1 MKKNNFKII
10 IFVFFILTL
19 LILFF
24 VFKYRNFAY
33 QNLSQKNISNFTNKS
48 GHKFR
53 TINFDHKIK
62 INNTIFDAN
71 FANTEILR
79 NKGFSDVKEIN
90 ENQAILF
97 IFDQPSMQTFWMKD
111 MNFDLDMLWVGGN
124 NKIIKI
130 DKNVSKNFY
139 NKNNPAL
146 SEMLHSPALVKYVL
160 EIKAGVSEK
169 NKINIGDEIKTL
181 K

>member
-10 IFVFFILTL
+10 IFVFFIL
-19 LILFF
+19 IFFF
-24 VFKYRNFAY
+24 VLKYKNFSY
-33 QNLSQKNISNFTNKS
+33 QILNQKNISNFTNKL

-111 MNFDLDMLWVGGN
+111 MNFDLDILWIDEN

-130 DKNVSKNFY
+130 DKNISKNSY

-146 SEMLHSPALVKYVL
+146 SEILHSPAPVKYVL

-169 NKINIGDEIKTL
+169 NKINIGDEIKTF